1 MQRPNIVFVFAD
13 QLRYQSCGY
22 AGDPHQV
29 TPNLDRLAKE
39 SVNFHQA
46 VSVFPVCTPYRA
58 SLFTGKYPSSTGVFN
73 NGFHCMADSD
83 AIGHVL
89 TDAGYETAY
98 IGKWH
103 LWKKGSRTFI
113 PPGPYRLGFDGHW
126 QAYNWNHSYKNGF
139 YYEDTPE
146 AHTMSGYQTDA
157 QTDLVLD
164 YLKDAPQDKPFA
176 LFASFEVPHPPNTWD
191 ECPDE
196 WIDKFKDLD
205 IPEPPNRHN
214 PNHVEGVPKM
224 DEDWYS
230 ENWYSREEERRR
242 VYYLMTA
249 VMDHNVGRISDSLEE
264 LGMSE
269 NTIFVFTSDHG
280 EMLYAHNRMQKR
292 IFYEESIRV
301 PFLMR
306 WPQKFPLGM
315 KTDVCLNTPDI
326 MPMLLDLADVP
337 IPESVEGVSPVSQLE
352 TSNEGNIAFMQG
364 MSESNFFE
372 GEEWRAV
379 RDVQYIYVR
388 MRTDNRELLFDHQN
402 DPYELVDLSK
412 DPEQESRLAHYRQI
426 LDARMHNLNDR
437 FESTSWY
444 TENWTVDDRI
454 VRSETR
460 DLEQE

>member
-22 AGDPHQV
+22 AGDPYQV

-39 SVNFHQA
+39 AVNFQQA

-58 SLFTGKYPSSTGVFN
+58 SLFTGKYPSSTGMFD
-73 NGFHCMADSD
+73 NGFHCMPDSD

-89 TDAGYETAY
+89 TRAGYETAY

-113 PPGPYRLGFDGHW
+113 PPGPFRLGFDGHW

-146 AHTMSGYQTDA
+146 AQEMVGYQTDA

-164 YLKDAPQDKPFA
+164 YLKDAPKDKPFA

-191 ECPDE
+191 ECPDD
-196 WIDKFKDLD
+196 WIERFKNLD
-205 IPEPPNRHN
+205 IPEPPNMHD
-214 PNHVEGVPKM
+214 PNGVQGPPKN
-224 DEDWYS
+224 DDVWYA
-230 ENWYSREEERRR
+230 ENWFSRAAEHRR

-249 VMDHNVGRISDSLEE
+249 VMDHNVGRISDALEN
-264 LGMSE
+264 LGLAD

-306 WPQKFPLGM
+306 FPKRFSQGI

-337 IPESVEGVSPVSQLE
+337 IPNGVEGASPISQLE
-352 TSNEGNIAFMQG
+352 TPDDNFAFLQG
-364 MSESNFFE
+364 MSESGFFKN
-372 GEEWRAV
+372 EEWRAV
-379 RDVQYIYVR
+379 RDVQFIYVR
-388 MRTDNRELLFDHQN
+388 MRLDNRELLFDHQN
-402 DPYELVDLSK
+402 DPYQLTDLST
-412 DPEQESRLAHYRQI
+412 DSEYQDRLVFYRSK
-426 LDARMHNLNDR
+426 LDGCLEKHGDR
-437 FESTSWY
+437 FESTEWY
-444 TENWTVDDRI
+444 RENWTVEDRV

-460 DLEQE
+460 DLETE